1 MLFVSYGLSNV
12 YNIFVG
18 FEIGVVYAS
27 ENTDVAG
34 MFCDVK
40 GLFSPEAAAQTEVLL
55 TTTAASLDSPLIIEF
70 TISSEASCLTSV
82 VVDVPLK
89 DFDLEVVFFSSC
101 S

>member
-34 MFCDVK
+34 MFCD
-40 GLFSPEAAAQTEVLL
+40 GNTHQYMFFPSPN
-55 TTTAASLDSPLIIEF
+55 SLS
-70 TISSEASCLTSV
+70 TH
-82 VVDVPLK
+82 
-89 DFDLEVVFFSSC
+89 
-101 S
+101 